1 MDEYLDDEKLLK
13 LVNLGINSDL
23 PFVTHA
29 LACLLQDSL
38 DIGKTPTNKEPD
50 ALVAS
55 TSWNSGVYLY
65 YIAFLFYVA
74 HFKYCLSDAQIFC
87 VTLNHSA
94 ILKLK
99 MRSYRSLLL
108 NKVKPV

>member
-1 MDEYLDDEKLLK
+1 MIARLIKLSNLSMDEYLDDEKLLK

-65 YIAFLFYVA
+65 YIAFFFML
-74 HFKYCLSDAQIFC
+74 LI
-87 VTLNHSA
+87 LNIVFLIHRYFA
-94 ILKLK
+94 
-99 MRSYRSLLL
+99 
-108 NKVKPV
+108 